1 MRNPGQRR
9 SSSLYC
15 VGQGGDHLLCALPV
29 VEEMT
34 HLAVLISTEMG
45 APHSLGAVFSEA

>member
-1 MRNPGQRR
+1 MRDAGKR
-9 SSSLYC
+9 SSSSSSS
-15 VGQGGDHLLCALPV
+15 VGQSGDHFIRAVPV

-34 HLAVLISTEMG
+34 RLAVLISTEMG